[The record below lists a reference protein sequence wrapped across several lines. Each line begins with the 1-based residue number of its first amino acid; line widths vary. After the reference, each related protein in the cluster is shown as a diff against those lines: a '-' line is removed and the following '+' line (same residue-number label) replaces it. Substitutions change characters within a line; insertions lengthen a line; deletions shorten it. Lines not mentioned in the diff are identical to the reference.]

1 MTPERQVLALVGNVM
16 GLLEFDEFIAG
27 LLVCLRETVPC
38 DWVSFNEVASDPRH
52 TFAVADPPV
61 PENLMET
68 FGRLVFENPLVVHY
82 QRSGDGRAVR
92 FSDVTSQAKLH
103 ATELYREIYRPLGV
117 EYQVAFTLPSSPER
131 LLAIALSRTDSDF
144 TDQERDLLN
153 LARPHL
159 IQGYRN
165 AVAHST
171 LMRTRR
177 FSSEQAG
184 EALLEHI
191 QGTGLT
197 QREAQ
202 VLRLIC
208 LGRSDRAAAL
218 ELGLSHRTVQKHLE
232 RIYRKLG
239 VHGRSQAAS
248 TVWNSI
254 DPP

>member
-1 MTPERQVLALVGNVM
+1 MLALVGDVI

-27 LLVCLRETVPC
+27 LLVSLREAVPC
-38 DWVSFNEVASDPRH
+38 DWVSFNEVAPNPQN
-52 TFAVADPPV
+52 TLAVADPPLSGDLLEV
-61 PENLMET
+61 
-68 FGRLVFENPLVVHY
+68 FGRLVFENPLVVRY
-82 QRSGDGRAVR
+82 QRTGDGRAVR
-92 FSDVTSQAKLH
+92 FSDVASRAQLH
-103 ATELYREIYRPLGV
+103 ATELYRELYRPLGI
-117 EYQVAFTLPSSPER
+117 EYQIAFTLPSSPER

-165 AVAHST
+165 AVTHST
-171 LMRTRR
+171 LMGTRR
-177 FSSEQAG
+177 SPSVQVG
-184 EALLEHI
+184 QSLLDHI
-191 QGTGLT
+191 QGIGLT
-197 QREAQ
+197 ERQAQ

-239 VHGRSQAAS
+239 VHGRSEAAS

-254 DPP
+254 DSP